1 MKILP
6 LLAGLSLLVFFVFPS
21 SVLAAS
27 SNPDISSYVVNTLDI
42 ITVVASALAVLV
54 LVRGGY
60 LYMTSVGRPEA
71 LEEAKK
77 TIRNA
82 ILGLVIVLAAGLI
95 ISVFR
100 TSLTPQV
107 DNTTQSV
114 VNLTPV
120 DAIKPSNGLVQV
132 LIDAV
137 FGFMQNL
144 VGSATKPITDGVI
157 GFLTS
162 TPGVLNNSVIRNFW
176 LVTLGI
182 TDSLFV
188 IVVALLGLQ
197 MMSASTLGFEEIE
210 FKHVLPRIGLA
221 FIGANTSL
229 FLADY
234 AIVTCNTLVKAVLD
248 ATGGLNQTI
257 IVDVINP
264 TTFISGNMPLI
275 FLVFMV
281 LFLILAIVLL
291 LMYISRLIII
301 SLGAVLAPFIFLIWT
316 LPKFADFAELAIKSY
331 LVSVFTVFVHVVII
345 QLASA
350 YLALPAHTENS
361 LLSVAVAAGL
371 FFTMLKVPSTM
382 MQLVLHGTNSGAVKK
397 MSSQIINVI
406 TRENPATNARNVPSQ
421 VVKTP
426 RKAINV

>member
-6 LLAGLSLLVFFVFPS
+6 FLLGLSLLISFVFPS
-21 SVLAAS
+21 PILAAS
-27 SNPDISSYVVNTLDI
+27 TNSDISSYVVNTLDI
-42 ITVVASALAVLV
+42 ITVVATALAVLI
-54 LVRGGY
+54 LIRGGY
-60 LYMTSVGRPEA
+60 LYITSVGHPDA

-95 ISVFR
+95 VSVFR
-100 TSLTPQV
+100 TSLTPSA
-107 DNTTQSV
+107 NNSTESV
-114 VNLTPV
+114 VTLAPV
-120 DAIKPSNGLVQV
+120 DTIKPTNGLTVV
-132 LIDAV
+132 LVDAV
-137 FGFMQNL
+137 SGFMQNL

-157 GFLTS
+157 NFLTS

-197 MMSASTLGFEEIE
+197 IMSANTLGFEEIE
-210 FKHVLPRIGLA
+210 LKHVLPRIGLA

-234 AIVTCNTLVKAVLD
+234 TIVTCNTLVKAVLD
-248 ATGGLNQTI
+248 ATGGLNKTI

-264 TTFISGNMPLI
+264 TTFISGNTPLI

-316 LPKFADFAELAIKSY
+316 LPKFADFAELAIKTY

-350 YLALPAHTENS
+350 YLALPTHTENS
-361 LLSVAVAAGL
+361 LLAVAVAAGL

-382 MQLVLHGTNSGAVKK
+382 MQLVLHGTSSGVVKK

-406 TRENPATNARNVPSQ
+406 TRENPASSRAIPHP
-421 VVKTP
+421 VVKIP
-426 RKAINV
+426 RKATNV